1 MTWVGHNRLR
11 IAPRAHPMVGCT
23 NGSRL
28 SLGRWKGPDLQ
39 HELNA
44 RLASMAH
51 ESALGQTED
60 PKLVGYTV
68 VQGCPGA
75 DGRGRDLQH
84 ELNARLA
91 SMAHDS
97 EA

>member
-1 MTWVGHNRLR
+1 
-11 IAPRAHPMVGCT
+11 
-23 NGSRL
+23 
-28 SLGRWKGPDLQ
+28 
-39 HELNA
+39 
-44 RLASMAH
+44 MAH

-91 SMAHDS
+91 SMAYDS
-97 EA
+97 ALGQTEDPETATMGFIMS